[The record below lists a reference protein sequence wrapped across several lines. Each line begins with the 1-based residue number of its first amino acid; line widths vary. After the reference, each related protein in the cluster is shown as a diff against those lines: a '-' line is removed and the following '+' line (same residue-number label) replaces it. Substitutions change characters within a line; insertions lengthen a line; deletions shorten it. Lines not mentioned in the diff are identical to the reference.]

1 MASRFRSLAAYRL
14 AAQLSDELHAAVSGW
29 RYFDRDSLGRQL
41 VRAADSVG
49 ANIAE
54 SAGRWHWKEKHQFL
68 VIARGSLYEAEHWA
82 ARAAARGLLDRGFV
96 GRFDEPARALNGL
109 LRKPGV

>member
-1 MASRFRSLAAYRL
+1 MASRFRGLAAYQL
-14 AAQLSDELHAAVSGW
+14 AAELSDEIHATVSSW
-29 RYFDRDSLGRQL
+29 RYFERDSLGKQL

-54 SAGRWHWKEKHQFL
+54 SAGRWHWNEKRQFL
-68 VIARGSLYEAEHWA
+68 VVARGSLYEAEHWA
-82 ARAAARGLLDRGFV
+82 ARAAARGLLDPALV
-96 GRFDEPARALNGL
+96 DRFDEPARVLNGL

>member
-1 MASRFRSLAAYRL
+1 MASRFRSLAAYQL
-14 AAQLSDELHAAVSGW
+14 AATLSDELHVVVSGW

-41 VRAADSVG
+41 IRAVDSVG

-54 SAGRWHWKEKHQFL
+54 SAGRWHWNEKRQFL
-68 VIARGSLYEAEHWA
+68 IVARGSLYEAEHWT
-82 ARAAARGLLDRGFV
+82 ARAAARGLLNPALVD
-96 GRFDEPARALNGL
+96 RFDEPARALNGL